1 MPDAYETG
9 AIFSS
14 GLPEGQRTYYEALL
28 METLRTKSILVP
40 FTTVKEDFRAR
51 DTGII
56 KYSEVM
62 DSDPDFN
69 SLSESGIWLPGAHLD
84 SRSVQIELTIH
95 GDVIKISDYNELVN
109 YWANGDLRGLVQ
121 GKLGQNQVDYL
132 DILAR
137 NAFLS
142 APSAYV
148 SYANSKA
155 RFTLLA
161 TDVFD
166 PDYAELIRT
175 HLEERE
181 VPGVAGSEDGAGQT
195 VVCTTTPRVIHDV
208 RTAAGSKWLEVQ
220 EYMGTNRKFTAEVG
234 MWGGVRFIKTR
245 RLELKNYGLVDLQ
258 TDLDGATVAGQG
270 AAATVDV
277 VYSVGQTGSTRFITV
292 TDTTGFTAGEIVT
305 IHSQTVN
312 VADGSGGFAP
322 SWADGTQE
330 ERKIVEVID
339 GTTMSLDRPLMKPH
353 LSGDYVTR
361 GVALHA
367 SIFHGGPSVVY
378 AIGERPNVYIPPK
391 IDDLGMINRFAW
403 RGFLKFQ
410 QFRPEFTEL
419 MFSGGSVN

>member
-1 MPDAYETG
+1 MANAYETG
-9 AIFSS
+9 ALYSAN
-14 GLPEGQRTYYEALL
+14 LPEGQRTYYEALL
-28 METLRTKSILVP
+28 LETLRTKSILVP

-51 DTGII
+51 DTGVI

-62 DSDPDFN
+62 DTEPDYN
-69 SLSESGIWLPGAHLD
+69 SLAESGIWLPGAHLD
-84 SRSVQIELTIH
+84 SRSVQIELAIH

-109 YWANGDLRGLVQ
+109 YWAQGDLRGLVR

-148 SYANSKA
+148 GYAGAKA
-155 RFTLLA
+155 RFTLTSA
-161 TDVFD
+161 DVFD
-166 PDYAELIRT
+166 PDSAELIRT

-181 VPGVAGSEDGAGQT
+181 VPGVAAVEDGGGQT
-195 VVCTTTPRVIHDV
+195 IVCTTTPRVIHDIRV
-208 RTAAGSKWLEVQ
+208 AAGSKWLEVQ
-220 EYMGTNRKFTAEVG
+220 EYMGTNRKFTSEVG

-245 RLELKNYGLVDLQ
+245 RLELKNYGLVSLQ
-258 TDLDGATVAGQG
+258 STLNGATVAGQG
-270 AAATVDV
+270 AAATVDT
-277 VYSVGQTGSTRFITV
+277 VYSVGQTGSTRFITLAS
-292 TDTTGFTAGEIVT
+292 TAGFVAGENVT
-305 IHSQTVN
+305 IHSQSVN

-322 SWADGTQE
+322 SWNDGTQE
-330 ERKIVEVID
+330 QRKIIEVIN

-361 GVALHA
+361 GVTLHA

-378 AIGERPNVYIPPK
+378 GIGERPNVYIPPK
-391 IDDLGMINRFAW
+391 IDDLGMVNRFAW

-419 MFSGGSVN
+419 FFSGGSTN